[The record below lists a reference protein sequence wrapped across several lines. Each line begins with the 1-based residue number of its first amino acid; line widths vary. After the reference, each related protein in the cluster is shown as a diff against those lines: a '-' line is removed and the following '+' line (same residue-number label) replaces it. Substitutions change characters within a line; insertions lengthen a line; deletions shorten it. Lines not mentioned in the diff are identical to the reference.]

1 MTVTGI
7 APFPVI
13 CSLRTGIGAD
23 LRTRDRDRF
32 GESVSR
38 PKRPLV
44 GSKNGRHWQRGD
56 ARFALRST
64 QRSCVDRRPNVNQ
77 LALIVQV
84 LNPERKNFPYPHS
97 RRTQHKTDCPKR
109 LIGGRNNPCH
119 FVCREVP
126 RFYFH
131 LSRQGQVRK
140 CDLGDFVASLAG
152 RTQNRGERQ
161 QNVFYRLCRSLS
173 RRESCGEGLHF
184 LTVKSVSG
192 HSPRSGKMCLLK

>member
-1 MTVTGI
+1 MR
-7 APFPVI
+7 
-13 CSLRTGIGAD
+13 CSLRSSEYPTF
-23 LRTRDRDRF
+23 L
-32 GESVSR
+32 
-38 PKRPLV
+38 
-44 GSKNGRHWQRGD
+44 
-56 ARFALRST
+56 
-64 QRSCVDRRPNVNQ
+64 RRPTTERES
-77 LALIVQV
+77 ARAD
-84 LNPERKNFPYPHS
+84 NPSPRPYYKRKNFPYPHS
-97 RRTQHKTDCPKR
+97 HGTQHKTDCPKR

-140 CDLGDFVASLAG
+140 CDLGDFVAPLAG